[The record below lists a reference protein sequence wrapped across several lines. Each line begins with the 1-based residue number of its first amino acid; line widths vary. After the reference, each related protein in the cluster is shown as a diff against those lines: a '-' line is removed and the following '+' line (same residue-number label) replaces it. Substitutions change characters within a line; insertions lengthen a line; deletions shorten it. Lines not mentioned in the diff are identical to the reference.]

1 MKVDDRNIQC
11 DALLNML
18 RDNLR
23 KELLL
28 PKALKY
34 VRTMRVESAQ
44 TSEVENDSALD
55 LTAS

>member
-11 DALLNML
+11 DALLNTL
-18 RDNLR
+18 RDSLR

-44 TSEVENDSALD
+44 TSEVKNVILR
-55 LTAS
+55 